1 VSAQNKLSRNE
12 MLETED
18 AVVEGAEGQKS
29 VQISEAEYQSL
40 KAAAELTRYPDVLLR
55 TLQAV
60 GRNPGQSLDD
70 AFESKNRRA
79 TRRVR
84 SA

>member
-1 VSAQNKLSRNE
+1 

-18 AVVEGAEGQKS
+18 AVAEGKKS
-29 VQISEAEYQSL
+29 VEISEEEYQSL
-40 KAAAELTRYPDVLLR
+40 KAAAELIRHPDVLIH

-79 TRRVR
+79 TRRVK